1 MSRWLSLP
9 KCLAI
14 INVARHECLPDAP
27 PLPPPQPDRS
37 KEALDLLFPDG
48 VAAEPLRVMEI
59 QTRWAPGTL
68 RDLFLMKQKDV
79 CACRREMAV
88 NGLKHPRQRFEDVA
102 ILGEGAFGVVRR
114 GKCKRTHK
122 QYAIKLTL
130 PVSYDGWKEGKKE
143 GCFSVSWYFLS
154 PRCKNNKSSV

>member
-1 MSRWLSLP
+1 
-9 KCLAI
+9 
-14 INVARHECLPDAP
+14 
-27 PLPPPQPDRS
+27 
-37 KEALDLLFPDG
+37 
-48 VAAEPLRVMEI
+48 MEI

-79 CACRREMAV
+79 CACRREMAE

-114 GKCKRTHK
+114 GRCKKTHK

-130 PVSYDGWKEGKKE
+130 PVSYDGWKERRSEGRKE
-143 GCFSVSWYFLS
+143 GRVFQCLVVFYIATLQKQQIV
-154 PRCKNNKSSV
+154 RIANKSNATEILKNIYGSRLKCGSPLTSL